1 MLIHMIL
8 VFTSRFVLNLIK
20 FNTNLAFNT
29 EISFT
34 WTWKMWANPKASGR
48 GKPRNCHKY
57 WFPDKIKESF
67 LLLFAI
73 RAEWRKFWKIS
84 KFVEIFWSRSLWKI
98 DFFHNFV
105 LHISGISASSEIIC
119 IPLDDNPVCYNSF
132 PDFGGVPAFLLLP
145 TLCASAS
152 IVQIYRNM
160 ENYWKGIALFSII
173 YKYCIIHI
181 RLAQNLF
188 ILCFKNFH

>member
-1 MLIHMIL
+1 MCRVIRICRDNVGYNTGNNRWMHCNSK
-8 VFTSRFVLNLIK
+8 VQSKSRGGYNQIQYESRIQHTK
-20 FNTNLAFNT
+20 
-29 EISFT
+29 ISST

-84 KFVEIFWSRSLWKI
+84 KFVEIFWSRSLSKI

-105 LHISGISASSEIIC
+105 LHISGISASS
-119 IPLDDNPVCYNSF
+119 PKVY
-132 PDFGGVPAFLLLP
+132 VY
-145 TLCASAS
+145 TLG
-152 IVQIYRNM
+152 
-160 ENYWKGIALFSII
+160 W
-173 YKYCIIHI
+173 
-181 RLAQNLF
+181 
-188 ILCFKNFH
+188 